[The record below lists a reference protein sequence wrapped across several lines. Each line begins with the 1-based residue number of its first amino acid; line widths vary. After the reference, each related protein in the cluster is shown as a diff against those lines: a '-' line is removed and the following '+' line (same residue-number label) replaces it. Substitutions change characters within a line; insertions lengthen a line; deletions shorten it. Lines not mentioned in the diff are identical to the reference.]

1 MYKLS
6 KSRVL
11 SILAICLVGVF
22 FAVPNIVTNK
32 DALPKWW
39 QPVNLGLD
47 LQGGSN
53 LLLEVK
59 MDEVLKERMSSIEDS
74 ARQILREG
82 RLRYKTLTS
91 NSEEVSVVVE
101 NASCLRK
108 LTQV

>member
-6 KSRVL
+6 RAR
-11 SILAICLVGVF
+11 IITIIAICLIGVF
-22 FAVPNIVTNK
+22 FAVPNIVGDTSK
-32 DALPKWW
+32 LPNWW

-74 ARQILREG
+74 ARQILRENRIRYNTYG
-82 RLRYKTLTS
+82 RKQDAR
-91 NSEEVSVVVE
+91 
-101 NASCLRK
+101 CG
-108 LTQV
+108 

>member
-11 SILAICLVGVF
+11 SILAVCLVGVF
-22 FAVPNIVTNK
+22 FAIPNIVTNK

-59 MDEVLKERMSSIEDS
+59 MDEVLKERK
-74 ARQILREG
+74 G
-82 RLRYKTLTS
+82 FTS
-91 NSEEVSVVVE
+91 HALHTQHLEEKRWPRAAIVF
-101 NASCLRK
+101 
-108 LTQV
+108 